1 MPTMKPF
8 EVYVDTGSAAPVK
21 FTLDDAKLRGAGSK
35 VRYALEDD
43 QDDPDERTRLWRGA
57 LVVARA
63 LLAANDKRPI
73 EVYDGPDV
81 WIIPAH
87 AVRWVHVH
95 DPESPDRRGAEI
107 GFRMGG
113 EEQV

>member
-87 AVRWVHVH
+87 AVRWVRVH